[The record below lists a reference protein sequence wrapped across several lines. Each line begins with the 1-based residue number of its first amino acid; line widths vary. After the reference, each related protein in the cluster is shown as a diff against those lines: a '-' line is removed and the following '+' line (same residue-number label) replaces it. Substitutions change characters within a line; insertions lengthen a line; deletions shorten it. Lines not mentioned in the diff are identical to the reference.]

1 MLKICIDVIFS
12 KKERI
17 IGKFINR
24 GNEKLRISRRS
35 KIYVDKSLLISNLN
49 KVVSGR
55 ERFLCISRPRRFG
68 KSMAAN
74 MISAYYDESCDS
86 RPLFED
92 LKIANEPSFET
103 HLNKYP
109 VINFSVTYILSK

>member
-1 MLKICIDVIFS
+1 M
-12 KKERI
+12 
-17 IGKFINR
+17 GTFINP
-24 GNEKLRISRRS
+24 GNDNLMIDRNDS
-35 KIYVDKSLLISNLN
+35 IYVDKSLLISNLN

-55 ERFLCISRPRRFG
+55 DRFLYISRPRRFV

-109 VINFSVTYILSK
+109 VI

>member
-1 MLKICIDVIFS
+1 MDT
-12 KKERI
+12 
-17 IGKFINR
+17 FINPWNDLLKR
-24 GNEKLRISRRS
+24 GRNSQIH
-35 KIYVDKSLLISNLN
+35 VDKSLLITQLN
-49 KVVSGR
+49 KVLNTES
-55 ERFLCISRPRRFG
+55 RFLCISRPRRFG

-74 MISAYYDESCDS
+74 MIAAYYDESCDS

-109 VINFSVTYILSK
+109 IINFSVTYILSKRDKTLPL